1 MPDDRWMHGKAAA
14 SPRSGA
20 TWASENAARR
30 QRDRADAKV
39 PRYRDT
45 RVAGMERAYPE
56 AERLDLVEEISG
68 HRVADPYR
76 WLEDADA
83 EQTERWANAQDAL
96 FAAHQARWP
105 DRDGLRARLLD
116 LLAAGVVSPPVW
128 RGERNFFL
136 RRTADQE
143 HAVALTTDPVDG
155 ATTPPTGPDPARERV
170 LIDPMALDATGT
182 TTLDAWQPSK
192 EGHLL
197 AYQLSAG
204 GTEESVIRVM
214 DVATGDS
221 VDGPIDR
228 ARYSPVAW
236 LPGGKAYYYV
246 RRLPP
251 EQVPPGEEQYHRR
264 VLLHR
269 LGADPADDVTV
280 FGAGLDKTNYYS
292 VQVSRDGRWLV
303 VAASAGTAPRTD
315 VWIADL
321 SASSPET
328 PEFTVVQQGVDAQ
341 TSVEVGRDGRLYI
354 STDRDAPRGKL
365 CVTTPDGLDYDDW
378 QELIPEDPEA
388 VLDGYAILDGPEL
401 AEQSVLLCSWTRHAV
416 GEITVHRLRTGE
428 PTGTVPLPGVGSVGG
443 IVERIEGGH
452 EAWFGYTDHVT
463 PSSVYRYDAL
473 TGETTLWTSAPGT
486 VQAPDITTTQV
497 TYTSSDGTEVR
508 MFVMSQEASPS
519 APRPTVLYGYGGF
532 GLPLTPAYSAT
543 ILAWVE
549 AGGVYAIAGLR
560 GGGEEGEDWHRAGM
574 GATKQNVFDDFHAA
588 AEWLIADGWTT
599 PEQLGIAG
607 GSNGGLLVGAALTQR
622 PELYSAVAC
631 AAPLLDMVRYEHFG
645 LGATWSEEYGTASD
659 PEQLG
664 WLLAYSPY
672 HHVQDGVDYPAT
684 LFTVFDG
691 DTRVDPFHA
700 RKMCAA
706 LQHAVSQPPADRGPD
721 VRPILLRREKDVG
734 HGARAVSRSVEVS
747 VDTLGFLGAET
758 GLRFG

>member
-1 MPDDRWMHGKAAA
+1 MG
-14 SPRSGA
+14 RSGRSLVA
-20 TWASENAARR
+20 
-30 QRDRADAKV
+30 
-39 PRYRDT
+39 

-56 AERLDLVEEISG
+56 AERLDLVEEIHG
-68 HRVADPYR
+68 QRVADPYR
-76 WLEDADA
+76 WLEDTDS
-83 EQTERWANAQDAL
+83 EQTERWAAAQDAL
-96 FAAHQARWP
+96 FAAYQARWP
-105 DRDGLRARLLD
+105 DRDKLRARLLE
-116 LLAAGVVSPPVW
+116 LLSAGVVSPPVW
-128 RGERNFFL
+128 RGGRNFFM

-143 HAVALTTDPVDG
+143 HAVLLTTDPPPPA
-155 ATTPPTGPDPARERV
+155 ATPTTNPGDSTATGRADLPATPTGPEPERERI
-170 LIDPMALDATGT
+170 LIDPMALDASGT

-192 EGHLL
+192 EGLLL
-197 AYQLSAG
+197 AYQLSVG

-214 DVATGDS
+214 DVATGDT

-228 ARYSPVAW
+228 ARYSPIAW

-251 EQVPPGEEQYHRR
+251 DKVPEGEEQYHRR
-264 VLLHR
+264 VMLHP
-269 LGADPADDVTV
+269 LGSDPADDVMI

-292 VQVSRDGRWLV
+292 AQVSRDGRWLV

-321 SASSPET
+321 SATSPEA
-328 PEFTVVQQGVDAQ
+328 PELAVVQEGVDAQ

-354 STDRDAPRGKL
+354 STDRDSPRGRL
-365 CVTTPDGLDYDDW
+365 CVTTPDRLGYEGW

-401 AEQSVLLCSWTRHAV
+401 GDDPVLLCSWTRHAV
-416 GEITVHRLRTGE
+416 GEITIHQLRTGTR
-428 PTGTVPLPGVGSVGG
+428 TGTVPLPGVGSVSG

-473 TGETTLWTSAPGT
+473 TGKTTLWTTAPGSIE
-486 VQAPDITTTQV
+486 APEITTTQV
-497 TYTSSDGTEVR
+497 TYQSKDGTDVR
-508 MFVMSQEASPS
+508 MFVMSREA
-519 APRPTVLYGYGGF
+519 RPTEPGPTILYGYGGF
-532 GLPLTPAYSAT
+532 GFPLTPAYSAT
-543 ILAWVE
+543 VLAWVE

-574 GATKQNVFDDFHAA
+574 GAHKQNVFDDCHAA
-588 AEWLIADGWTT
+588 AEWLIANGWTT
-599 PEQLGIAG
+599 PERLGIAG
-607 GSNGGLLVGAALTQR
+607 GSNGGLLVGAALIQR

-631 AAPLLDMVRYEHFG
+631 AAPLLDMVRYERTG

-664 WLLAYSPY
+664 WLLSYSPY
-672 HHVQDGVDYPAT
+672 HHVRDGVDYPEA

-691 DTRVDPFHA
+691 DTRVDPMHA

-706 LQHAVSQPPADRGPD
+706 LQHAVSQPPAERGPD
-721 VRPILLRREKDVG
+721 TRPILFRREKDVG

-747 VDTLGFLGAET
+747 VDTLGFLAAGT